1 MTKADALLGI
11 SYECPLKPDS
21 LIPTALVPLL
31 IEESDNVTLLCYSKE
46 PSSTF
51 NEAILDYK
59 KRYNI
64 KLILRNKSNSPIRD
78 IFRLLMDVY
87 SIRKSYKIKTYHCR
101 SYLPSMVGLLYR
113 LLYRD
118 KFIFDPRGVL
128 AEELSYDSKSFSKLY
143 IYIINWVE
151 RYFLICSSK
160 NIFVST
166 KMRKFYACKHNIDFR
181 KEDLIRYIYADRKR
195 FTLPFDKPNT
205 DCIQLCYVGSTTKYQ
220 MIPQIISFLSSMS
233 SEINLSMTFFVPA
246 RSNSYVEELC
256 KGKGFD
262 FCIKNIANE
271 EIARVLPKFHY
282 GFLLRE
288 DHILNK
294 VASPVKFY
302 EYVSSGL
309 RVISTRYVGDYSELM
324 QANNL
329 GVVVNFEQGDA
340 ATLVQDLRG
349 YTYDRKVFELFLER
363 KSS

>member
-1 MTKADALLGI
+1 MTKIDALLGI
-11 SYECPLKPDS
+11 SYECPLKADS

-46 PSSTF
+46 PSSKF
-51 NEAILDYK
+51 NEEILNYK

-64 KLILRNKSNSPIRD
+64 KLILRNKSNSPIID
-78 IFRLLMDVY
+78 IVRLLMDVY
-87 SIRKSYKIKTYHCR
+87 SIRKASKINTYHCR
-101 SYLPSMVGLLYR
+101 SYLPSMVGLLFK

-143 IYIINWVE
+143 IYIINWIE
-151 RYFLICSSK
+151 RYFLLFSNK

-166 KMRKFYACKHNIDFR
+166 KMRNFYAFKHNIEFT
-181 KEDLIRYIYADRKR
+181 KEDVIRYIYADRRR
-195 FTLPFDKPNT
+195 FTLPFEKPNT
-205 DCIQLCYVGSTTKYQ
+205 DCLQLCYVGSTTKYQ

-246 RSNSYVEELC
+246 ISNSYVEKLC
-256 KGKGFD
+256 KGKGFEY
-262 FCIKNIANE
+262 CIKNISNE
-271 EIARVLPKFHY
+271 EIGRLLPKFHY

-309 RVISTRYVGDYSELM
+309 RIISTKYVGDYSELIKE
-324 QANNL
+324 NNL
-329 GVVVNFEQGDA
+329 GVVVNFEQCDA

-349 YTYDRKVFELFLER
+349 YTYDRKVFESFLER
-363 KSS
+363 KSP